1 MATGTNNIASVYDL
15 WSTLDTL
22 GDLSSTKTA
31 LTSVYGTYSSTAAPE
46 TKNQWGTGLCPSKAS
61 WLKLNDYNTNG
72 IVEIS
77 GTYTND
83 QLVKYTDL
91 IYKYLKLS
99 VSTWNP
105 SSSAETK
112 TISVTCSGSFT
123 VSSNQSWLTVS
134 STSGSGSK
142 NITLSVTENTSIESF
157 RSGAVTFVGDGI
169 TKTVNVK
176 QDARNAVIAYE
187 LEISGETSVLVNKT
201 IQLTATLYKTV
212 DGVRTESTNVTN
224 SCNWEVSTLFTYAS
238 VDNVSNKGLVTGL
251 KNTYSSQATIKATY
265 SSYSAT
271 YKIYVADDVS
281 YEFAISSSV
290 DEIQVGDNV
299 TFTATLYTNRNG
311 TVTESSKT
319 LSCTWTEN
327 SNGTIVNK
335 NSSYNYM
342 FTGVSSGKATITA
355 TWTDSNGITYSDSK
369 TITVKA
375 ADSIDIS
382 PKTLTIP
389 ASGESKTIIVA
400 ANNNWQISGIPSW
413 ITTNVSSG
421 TGSSAVILSI
431 SANDST
437 SSRSATIKFTCGNST
452 SVNLSVTQ
460 AGKVADSISVTPTSW
475 SPGSSVNSTYVSLT
489 SSGAWTASSNQSWLT
504 VGTTSGTSTTSKS
517 IKLSVTENTTTSE
530 RTGTVTFTC
539 GTATATVN
547 VKQAGKTIESVVTY
561 EIDLRFRDGYESS
574 VYISKYT
581 YFDVYLYTI
590 TDGVKDNGVKLNTLV
605 LQNDVTW
612 TVSDTNIVEPLEG
625 YPYAYSGLVPGTT
638 TITASYT
645 YNNQTLTSSEIVTVL
660 PSFINTDLS
669 SYTFNAA
676 GGTKDVIVTCSPNVL
691 YVSVSEVDA
700 NGNSNSVSWLSNTKT
715 TNDDGS
721 FTYTLTCTEN
731 TSTNDRTVYVKF
743 YSSLYD
749 EPYKTVKITQSGAA
763 EVVYTMT
770 FTDFNQLLDCLNSN
784 SSYYVAS
791 AYDWTIYDGDNYPEF
806 YLSYDDGTI
815 VGTLQQWTNLYNSI
829 YDPEAESNQIVLIN
843 DDDQVVN
850 VSNADF
856 YTGIKSIVNSGN
868 RFVSVEISPVCTMYM
883 QDWETTVG
891 EKLPEGDG
899 SWELYSARDNRLDGG
914 DYPVSYLYY
923 FDGFYQNF
931 IEGRIWQ
938 WCNLKNYVYN
948 EFDNKWDSLKFI
960 NYDSGDETTNFDF
973 DNFHD
978 GVTHIINTTSN
989 AYIRFFYETTGG
1001 GGSGS
1006 TSNTYTIPFNYRA
1019 TDGVREVDG
1028 DFKVTIY
1035 SNNGNTYTSGW
1046 MSFAGGKDN
1055 GDDNHTHNIGS
1066 VTFTINGND
1075 IGANN
1080 NIYFKVEYSDRSTKL
1095 GTRLQIRE
1103 YFDSIYSVVG
1113 DKYYFDNYNWVA
1125 DDSSSPYLQN
1135 GTFNFTD
1142 SLQNDPN
1149 GFIEFTFSDDV

>member
-1 MATGTNNIASVYDL
+1 MATGTNNITSVYDL
-15 WSTLDTL
+15 WSTFDALEDI
-22 GDLSSTKTA
+22 SSVKMA
-31 LTSVYGTYSSTAAPE
+31 LTPVYGTYSSTAAPE

-61 WLKLNDYNTNG
+61 WLKLNNYNISGT
-72 IVEIS
+72 VEVS

-105 SSSAETK
+105 SSSAGTK

-142 NITLSVTENTSIESF
+142 NITLSVTENTSIENS
-157 RSGAVTFVGDGI
+157 RSGVVTFVGDGI
-169 TKTVNVK
+169 TKEINVI
-176 QDARNAVIAYE
+176 QDARDAVIAYE
-187 LEISGETSVLVNKT
+187 LEISGETAVSVNKT

-224 SCNWEVSTLFTYAS
+224 DCNWTVSVLSNYAS
-238 VDNVSNKGLVTGL
+238 VNNVSNKGLVTGL

-271 YKIYVADDVS
+271 YKISVADDIS
-281 YEFAISSSV
+281 YEFVITSNV
-290 DEIQVGDNV
+290 DEIQVGDIV
-299 TFTATLYTNRNG
+299 TFTATLYTNTNG
-311 TVTESSKT
+311 TVGESNKT
-319 LSCTWTEN
+319 ATCTWSEN
-327 SNGTIVNK
+327 SNNTIVE
-335 NSSYNYM
+335 NYSIGS
-342 FTGVSSGKATITA
+342 FKGLSAGTVTITA
-355 TWTDSNGITYSDSK
+355 TWTNSNGIVFSDSK
-369 TITVKA
+369 SITVNASDSIVISPKTWTVPVGGESKIITITANNNWTVNNIPNWITIDTTSGTGNGSITLSANANDSTSQRSESINFVCGNSSATLSVSQSGKA
-375 ADSIDIS
+375 ADSI
-382 PKTLTIP
+382 T
-389 ASGESKTIIVA
+389 
-400 ANNNWQISGIPSW
+400 
-413 ITTNVSSG
+413 
-421 TGSSAVILSI
+421 
-431 SANDST
+431 
-437 SSRSATIKFTCGNST
+437 
-452 SVNLSVTQ
+452 
-460 AGKVADSISVTPTSW
+460 VTPTSW
-475 SPGSSVNSTYVSLT
+475 SPESGSNSTYVSIT
-489 SSGAWTASSNQSWLT
+489 ANGSWTATSNQSWLT
-504 VGTTSGTSTTSKS
+504 VGTTSGASITNKS
-517 IKLSVTENTTTSE
+517 IKLSVTENTSTS
-530 RTGTVTFTC
+530 RRDGAVTFVC
-539 GTATATVN
+539 GTATATVS
-547 VKQAGKTIESVVTY
+547 VSQSGKSAPDPVITY
-561 EIDLRFRDGYESS
+561 EIDLKFRDGYENS

-581 YFDVYLYTI
+581 YFDIYLYTI

-660 PSFINTDLS
+660 PSFINTNLS
-669 SYTFNAA
+669 SHTFNAT
-676 GGTKDVIVTCSPNVL
+676 GGTKDVIVTCSPNVIF
-691 YVSVSEVDA
+691 VSVSEVDV

-749 EPYKTVKITQSGAA
+749 KPYKTVKITQSGAA

-784 SSYYVAS
+784 SSYYIAS
-791 AYDWTIYDGDNYPEF
+791 AYDWTIYEGGDNYPEF
-806 YLSYDDGTI
+806 HLSYDDGAI

-883 QDWETTVG
+883 RDWETTVG

-899 SWELYSARDNRLDGG
+899 CWELYSARDNSLNGG
-914 DYPVSYLYY
+914 DYPESYLYY
-923 FDGFYQNF
+923 FDGSYRNF

-948 EFDNKWDSLKFI
+948 ELDNEWDSLKFV
-960 NYDSGDETTNFDF
+960 NYDSSDETTNFDF

-978 GVTHIINTTSN
+978 GVTHIINTTGD
-989 AYIRFFYETTGG
+989 AYIRFFYENTGG

-1019 TDGVREVDG
+1019 TDGVREVGG

-1046 MSFAGGKDN
+1046 MSFAGGENN

-1066 VTFTINGND
+1066 VTFTINGNN
-1075 IGANN
+1075 IGVN

-1103 YFDSIYSVVG
+1103 YFDSWYSVVG
-1113 DKYYFDNYNWVA
+1113 DTYYFENYNWVA